1 MENSKDYKK
10 VLSHPKI
17 KEIIEEKKLN
27 KNQIKEAFSYF
38 LQIIDEEENESAF
51 TTEIS
56 VLENGAIIKS
66 LKPSKKTT
74 KSISKDKKIL
84 FKEISLI
91 NENYEFSPNF
101 LNNKSEKKDIE
112 LSLYVRETVYNI
124 SHKLPLKG
132 LYLHGK
138 SNVDKAF
145 FCSAFCNLFVSFSEK
160 KTVSYF
166 NLSDLNFFI
175 VSKFNTSNNH
185 FEYKKELENIDVLI
199 IDSIGTEKMSE
210 WFLTNIFIPII
221 NYRLNNSKLT
231 IFNSDFPPDKLELDF
246 YESYKKIITRE
257 RLKILFSNISKLCP
271 TIINLR

>member
-10 VLSHPKI
+10 VLNHPKI
-17 KEIIEEKKLN
+17 KEIIKEKNLD

-56 VLENGAIIKS
+56 VLENGTIIKS

-74 KSISKDKKIL
+74 NSISKEKKVL

-91 NENYEFSPNF
+91 NENFEFSPNF

-112 LSLYVRETVYNI
+112 LSLYVREAIYNLKN
-124 SHKLPLKG
+124 KLPLKG
-132 LYLHGK
+132 LYLYGK
-138 SNVDKAF
+138 SNVDKSF
-145 FCSAFCNLFVSFSEK
+145 FCSAFCNLFISFGEK
-160 KTVSYF
+160 RTVSYF

-175 VSKFNTSNNH
+175 VSKFNTNNNH

-221 NYRLNNSKLT
+221 NYRLNNNKLT
-231 IFNSDFPPDKLELDF
+231 IFNSDFSLDKLELDF

-257 RLKILFSNISKLCP
+257 RIKILFSNIYKLCP
-271 TIINLR
+271 TIINLK